1 MYLKLYRPS
10 VPSFQPQQNPLQR
23 PRDFSNST
31 PAPMSAFLNFPYENS
46 SEFSSWTPPINGNI
60 MNLNNGPPFQRH
72 MASPAPPPLMNPP
85 FHHNGFAAAPPP
97 QHFSSAG
104 PVGGFQQPQFAN
116 GIISPIHSPDLGPVL
131 PHMHNHNGNT
141 FPPPPSYP
149 NIHPQPGS
157 LGNRTPNQIP
167 PPQNFASFNS
177 PMTGVMHHR
186 ENGVGHHL
194 GPFLTPPVSA
204 PSSPSPPPPHMIN
217 GYNPTPPPPH
227 GMQSLFPLIM
237 SPNHVHNSH
246 MYRSVPTL
254 PPLNF
259 PSANPR
265 TVATRTINKSL
276 TPPLAKSNLATST
289 VISRNEPAPTS
300 TNSDQSTSTTL
311 NPNAASFQPKVTSP
325 AIVSSTPPL
334 KRTVTPPTKTRTH
347 PFNPLSHFTPS
358 TCSTPSREEQ
368 AEKRASGKFNPG
380 APAFVPETP
389 PLPARSSPPPNAP
402 TGPASLVPRTNPPP
416 GSSSIPP
423 YPRLPLSPPTGPK
436 ADRNT
441 IPPRPII
448 GLGIGMAAANEIQ
461 ERGLPATTPL
471 GPKSMSTPTG
481 PRAERPLSRN
491 LSYSRTYSGSE
502 SYNPREKYVK
512 EPVPTPTVALTRIP
526 GIDKLVPTGPA
537 KMLADLPPAAKI
549 PDVPTAPAAML
560 KSMESG
566 SQNGS
571 EDGTRGRPLFLS
583 RSSSHIYTSK
593 SVNIRHFR
601 GGISRSRS
609 ILARDHDD
617 SRNASKSRDGSGIPG
632 IMVEVTFHD
641 SPNAEDK
648 VPVLTEEPESY
659 DNETTPANEDEKAVQ
674 EQVEVPAAVTIQQ
687 EPAIEDEESGTVI
700 EEVPFVE
707 EPGPS
712 VAVVE
717 LSLAES
723 DLPEIEVND
732 SVEAADFDI
741 AIEAIAPA
749 PGLVQQF
756 VFTTDDADEDT
767 VMPVLDKVEEIAA
780 APTVMIA
787 AAPPLPSIQI
797 EADDSSRKEVDLEND
812 LDTNL
817 DWFPGSRA
825 ATTLSPRLSER
836 SKKKRE
842 EEGDEIVSMMIEDG
856 VVIVPTRDTPSPTA
870 QMRAMAKKRLV
881 KGKNQDVIAPVRE
894 EVTPVEEA
902 EKDKKSVEVEPVISQ
917 HTETHKKGR
926 NGKKA
931 KGVKKEKPATPTTER
946 AGDAKSVSTTE
957 PIAMDEVALETDMK
971 SPVNQKPVHRGAVVI
986 HGIVHQDG
994 SKSTQRIQKNSETGI
1009 GFPTGPRAETE
1020 EVDAIVHDPK
1030 DEEEPTPETVL
1041 MEDSEKEAAK
1051 ITLEENDNDT
1061 EHDGGVKLDAAHSL
1075 PTRPED
1081 VQHVKLTQIFNDSES
1096 VKDEQDD
1103 EDAAVHVEE
1112 EPLPVVEA
1120 LRVVKPPTLV
1130 QPIEEEHFIVFTL
1143 KPEAVIEESVAAVQE
1158 PAIVLEEPIAVKE
1171 QVAIIEEP
1179 IAIAGEP
1186 AAVIKESVAVVE
1198 DAVEEP
1204 IAIAGEPAAV
1214 IKESVAV
1221 VEDAVEEP
1229 IAVVEESIPVVK
1241 EPIAV
1246 AKELIALVGEPI
1258 AVVEE
1263 LVVTPEESP
1272 VVIELLEELLVP
1284 AVEPPNTEEVVKEA
1298 AFFEP
1303 RHMHTG
1309 EIAVSINSIID
1320 ALASCKDTNS
1330 LSGTLETYSR
1340 VSKPGT
1346 QEERLFRE
1354 LHHYAAIAGPTKNDN
1369 SDNRSTRS
1377 KSSMRSVRSFFRRR
1391 AEAYPQLLSS
1401 TTSRIKAILPPFL
1414 SMTAAPAINTI
1425 PTSGT
1430 ITLTDHRSPI
1440 ASTNTGKSQR
1450 SRFFPKMT
1458 MSLLSRSV
1466 STKSQQNVAA

>member
-1 MYLKLYRPS
+1 MEKLYRPT

-46 SEFSSWTPPINGNI
+46 SEFSSWAPPINGNI

-72 MASPAPPPLMNPP
+72 MASPAPPPLMNPL

-116 GIISPIHSPDLGPVL
+116 GMISPIHSPDLGPVL

-141 FPPPPSYP
+141 FPPQPSYH
-149 NIHPQPGS
+149 NIHPPPGS
-157 LGNRTPNQIP
+157 LGNRNPNQIP

-177 PMTGVMHHR
+177 PVTGVMHHGSR

-254 PPLNF
+254 PQLNF
-259 PSANPR
+259 PSAKPR
-265 TVATRTINKSL
+265 TVATRTNKSL
-276 TPPLAKSNLATST
+276 TPNLAKSTLATST
-289 VISRNEPAPTS
+289 VISRNDPAPTS
-300 TNSDQSTSTTL
+300 TNNDQSTSTIL
-311 NPNAASFQPKVTSP
+311 NPNATSFQPKVISP

-347 PFNPLSHFTPS
+347 PFNPLSSQFIPS

-368 AEKRASGKFNPG
+368 TEKRASGKFNPG
-380 APAFVPETP
+380 APSFVPETP

-423 YPRLPLSPPTGPK
+423 YPKLPHSPPTGPK
-436 ADRNT
+436 ADRNM

-448 GLGIGMAAANEIQ
+448 GLGIGMVAANEIQ

-502 SYNPREKYVK
+502 SYNPREKHVR
-512 EPVPTPTVALTRIP
+512 EPVPTPTVAFTRIS
-526 GIDKLVPTGPA
+526 GIDMLVPTGPA

-583 RSSSHIYTSK
+583 RSSSHTYTTR
-593 SVNIRHFR
+593 SVNIRHLR
-601 GGISRSRS
+601 GAVSQSRK
-609 ILARDHDD
+609 ILAREHDD
-617 SRNASKSRDGSGIPG
+617 SRNVSKSRDGSGIPG

-641 SPNAEDK
+641 QPNAGDK
-648 VPVLTEEPESY
+648 VAVLTEEPESY
-659 DNETTPANEDEKAVQ
+659 DIETMPANEVEKAVQ
-674 EQVEVPAAVTIQQ
+674 EQVEVSAAVTIQQ
-687 EPAIEDEESGTVI
+687 EPVKEFEESGTVI
-700 EEVPFVE
+700 EEALFVG
-707 EPGPS
+707 EPEKS

-717 LSLAES
+717 LPLDES
-723 DLPEIEVND
+723 VLPE
-732 SVEAADFDI
+732 VEAADFGI

-749 PGLVQQF
+749 PGLVQQS
-756 VFTTDDADEDT
+756 VFTADDADEDT
-767 VMPVLDKVEEIAA
+767 VIPVLDKVEEIAA
-780 APTVMIA
+780 APPI
-787 AAPPLPSIQI
+787 PSIQI
-797 EADDSSRKEVDLEND
+797 ESDDLSRKEVDLEND

-817 DWFPGSRA
+817 DLSPGSRA
-825 ATTLSPRLSER
+825 ATTPSTRLSEL
-836 SKKKRE
+836 SKKRRK
-842 EEGDEIVSMMIEDG
+842 EEGDDIVSMMIEDG
-856 VVIVPTRDTPSPTA
+856 VVIVPTRDIPSPTA
-870 QMRAMAKKRLV
+870 QMKAMAKKRLV
-881 KGKNQDVIAPVRE
+881 KGKNKDVIAPVRE
-894 EVTPVEEA
+894 EVTLAEEA
-902 EKDKKSVEVEPVISQ
+902 EKDKKSP
-917 HTETHKKGR
+917 KKGKKIR
-926 NGKKA
+926 RGKKE
-931 KGVKKEKPATPTTER
+931 EKVAIPTTEPVR
-946 AGDAKSVSTTE
+946 TTA
-957 PIAMDEVALETDMK
+957 PIATDEVALETDMK
-971 SPVNQKPVHRGAVVI
+971 PPVNQKPVHRGAVVS

-994 SKSTQRIQKNSETGI
+994 TSSTPTIQKNSESDV
-1009 GFPTGPRAETE
+1009 GFLTESKAEGE
-1020 EVDAIVHDPK
+1020 EVDVIVHDPK
-1030 DEEEPTPETVL
+1030 DEEEPTTPETVL
-1041 MEDSEKEAAK
+1041 MEGAEKEAPK
-1051 ITLEENDNDT
+1051 ITLEENDNET
-1061 EHDGGVKLDAAHSL
+1061 EHDGGVKLDAADAL
-1075 PTRPED
+1075 PTPVED
-1081 VQHVKLTQIFNDSES
+1081 PDDQPVKLTQISSDNES
-1096 VKDEQDD
+1096 LKGEQDD

-1120 LRVVKPPTLV
+1120 LRIVKPGTPV
-1130 QPIEEEHFIVFTL
+1130 QPLEEEPVIVLTL
-1143 KPEAVIEESVAAVQE
+1143 EPEAVIEEIAAIEKESPVALDEESVAIVQE
-1158 PAIVLEEPIAVKE
+1158 PVSVLEEPIAVVRE
-1171 QVAIIEEP
+1171 LVAIIEEP
-1179 IAIAGEP
+1179 IAIAVEP
-1186 AAVIKESVAVVE
+1186 AAVVKESVAVVE
-1198 DAVEEP
+1198 VP
-1204 IAIAGEPAAV
+1204 
-1214 IKESVAV
+1214 VAV
-1221 VEDAVEEP
+1221 VEEPVPFVEEPVTFVEEPVTFVEEP
-1229 IAVVEESIPVVK
+1229 IAVVEE
-1241 EPIAV
+1241 
-1246 AKELIALVGEPI
+1246 PI
-1258 AVVEE
+1258 AVVEQ
-1263 LVVTPEESP
+1263 LVFTSEESP
-1272 VVIELLEELLVP
+1272 VVIELLEDLLVP
-1284 AVEPPNTEEVVKEA
+1284 TVEPPNTEEVVKEA

-1369 SDNRSTRS
+1369 GDNRSTRS
-1377 KSSMRSVRSFFRRR
+1377 KSSMRSVRSFFKRR

-1401 TTSRIKAILPPFL
+1401 TTNRIKAILPPFL

-1430 ITLTDHRSPI
+1430 ITLTDHRSPM

-1466 STKSQQNVAA
+1466 STKCQQNVAA